1 MNHTRA
7 DVRGTGPRGGAPMA
21 MHGRPR
27 WIAVMGAVALAMSFA
42 LPVGAAA
49 PGPDTPPS
57 AQPGDAPPQ
66 TPAAQPPAPAA
77 PPPATPPPA
86 ATSSAEAF
94 AALAFMAGCWE
105 GEQEGVRSEECWL
118 APANG
123 LMVGMHRDLFK
134 SGKAF
139 YEFLRIETGAEGIAY
154 LASPAGAPVTA
165 FRLVA
170 AAPGRVEFANP
181 QHDYP
186 QRIIYQ
192 ADGSDRLKARVE
204 GPGPS
209 GTTRFE
215 EWTWTRRR

>member
-1 MNHTRA
+1 MNHTHA
-7 DVRGTGPRGGAPMA
+7 GVAMIGG
-21 MHGRPR
+21 
-27 WIAVMGAVALAMSFA
+27 VALAMIVA
-42 LPVGAAA
+42 VGPGIGAPV
-49 PGPDTPPS
+49 PTPPPPPD
-57 AQPGDAPPQ
+57 PGDAAPSQ
-66 TPAAQPPAPAA
+66 AQPATPQSAAATPPAA
-77 PPPATPPPA
+77 P
-86 ATSSAEAF
+86 SSAEAF

-105 GEQEGVRSEECWL
+105 GDQDGVHSEECWL

-139 YEFLRIETGAEGIAY
+139 FEFLRVESGTEGIAY
-154 LASPAGAPVTA
+154 LASPAGAPATA
-165 FRLVA
+165 FRLA
-170 AAPGRVEFANP
+170 AASAGRVEFANP
-181 QHDYP
+181 QHDFP

-192 ADGSDRLKARVE
+192 ADGADKLKARVE